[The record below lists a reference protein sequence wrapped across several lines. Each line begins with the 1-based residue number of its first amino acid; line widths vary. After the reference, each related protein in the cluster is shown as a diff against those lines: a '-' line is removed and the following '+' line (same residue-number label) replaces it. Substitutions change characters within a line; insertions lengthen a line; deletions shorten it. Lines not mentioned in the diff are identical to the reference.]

1 MLKPITNKGIKWEIM
16 NSIWMLW
23 AILTFGFF
31 NYVSFF
37 YAAYRVKQRKWF
49 IWGLIYSIPFI
60 LFMFAAEV
68 IDEEHWLNDLI
79 FAIYFIGWIVS
90 IIHVFKMRAEYLLR
104 LEARASLKANEL
116 EQLKKSIKKEYG
128 TLDAPSTDEIVKNKA
143 DMKDEKSNIEGRAP
157 SKTIAG
163 PVDINTATE
172 EEIASIPAIG
182 GLLAKKVVAVRD
194 QEGGFQSLD
203 HFAEALQ
210 LKPHVI
216 EKIKPFVKFPAIE
229 AAPKQ
234 SKYEGRVV
242 DF

>member
-31 NYVSFF
+31 NYISFF
-37 YAAYRVKQRKWF
+37 YASYKVKHRKWF
-49 IWGLIYSIPFI
+49 IWGLLYSIPFI
-60 LFMFAAEV
+60 LFMISAEV
-68 IDEEHWLNDLI
+68 VDEKHWLNGLI
-79 FAIYFIGWIVS
+79 FAIYFIAWIIS
-90 IIHVFKMRAEYLLR
+90 IFHVFKIRAEYLLR
-104 LEARASLKANEL
+104 LEARVSLKANEL

-128 TLDAPSTDEIVKNKA
+128 ALDTPSSDNTVRA
-143 DMKDEKSNIEGRAP
+143 DMKDEKFNKEERA
-157 SKTIAG
+157 STKTIAG
-163 PVDINTATE
+163 PVDINSATE

-194 QEGGFQSLD
+194 QEGGFRSLE
-203 HFAEALQ
+203 HFAETLQ

-216 EKIKPFVKFPAIE
+216 EKIKPFVTFPTIE

-234 SKYEGRVV
+234 SKHEGRVV